1 MKKTTMTILPLRF
14 HFNKPL
20 FIGIFTSVLLHM
32 TVLYTY
38 VSWEGHDEKKSV
50 KQESFAIPLSVF
62 VQKRDA
68 LSKQAISGNS
78 PIEQKKETFVPKKL
92 PAMNKIEQKPQD
104 KAPKK
109 NNARPLTQDVTVEKN
124 IEVQTPHTDSR
135 SEVNTQNSTT
145 LDSQRQSDPVVLNAQ
160 NTDQIELFT
169 QIQKEIT
176 KKIVYPDTARKM
188 KYEGITRFKFEL
200 LQDGSINHVNV
211 TKSSHYA
218 SLDDAVLLAVKKA
231 SKHFPEVTKN
241 YTIVME
247 IDFKISQ

>member
-1 MKKTTMTILPLRF
+1 MKKNYDNFATQS

-20 FIGIFTSVLLHM
+20 FIGIVTSVFLHI
-32 TVLYTY
+32 TVLYAY
-38 VSWEGHDEKKSV
+38 VSWEKHDEKKSV
-50 KQESFAIPLSVF
+50 KQESLAIPLSVF
-62 VQKRDA
+62 VQKSDVLA
-68 LSKQAISGNS
+68 TKIASEHTPLEHKKETSVPQKSQARNR
-78 PIEQKKETFVPKKL
+78 IEQK
-92 PAMNKIEQKPQD
+92 AQD
-104 KAPKK
+104 KVPQK
-109 NNARPLTQDVTVEKN
+109 NNAQSLTPNVSIEKN
-124 IEVQTPHTDSR
+124 VEVQTSHTDSK
-135 SEVNTQNSTT
+135 SEATTQNLTT
-145 LDSQRQSDPVVLNAQ
+145 LDSQRQSEPVVLNAQ

-188 KYEGITRFKFEL
+188 KYEGVTRFKFEL

-231 SKHFPEVTKN
+231 SKHFPEVTKD

-247 IDFKISQ
+247 IDFKITQ